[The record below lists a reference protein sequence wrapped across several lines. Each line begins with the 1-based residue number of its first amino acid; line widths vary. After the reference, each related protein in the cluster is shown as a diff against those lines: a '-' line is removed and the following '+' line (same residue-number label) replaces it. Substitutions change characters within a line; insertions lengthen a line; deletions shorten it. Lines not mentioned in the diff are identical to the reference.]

1 MELNVLNQTMTTIKK
16 GAYTKA
22 TWQSYPLKSG
32 AYKDRIRKVTN
43 GIVRVGIEFSHL
55 SENKGRTTGAL
66 SYGTWH
72 KKNYVIE
79 NVNKDKVVSYL
90 VRLYPS
96 KCKNHRS
103 EITWYFDDKIV
114 SSEWLIENG
123 YAKKEQ
129 LFKSSNEPLL
139 CFNVGLQNL
148 ISLG

>member
-1 MELNVLNQTMTTIKK
+1 MLLNELNEKVDGLKK

-22 TWQSYPLKSG
+22 TWQSFPLKSG
-32 AYKDRIRKVTN
+32 PYKDRIKKVTN
-43 GIVRVGIEFSHL
+43 GVVRVGINFSHL
-55 SENKGRTTGAL
+55 SENKGKQTGAL
-66 SYGTWH
+66 SYGSWH

-79 NVNKDKVVSYL
+79 NVKKDVVSYL

-96 KCKNHRS
+96 KCKNHKS
-103 EITWYFDDKIV
+103 EVVWYLDNQIV

-148 ISLG
+148 ISLGK